1 MSETKP
7 TEQGDFKESLD
18 VIATMLNKGNSLTKL
33 GQYVEAIECFDN
45 VIQLDPESYNAWHN
59 KGKILETLGKSR
71 EAIVCYDKAVAVH
84 YLNLHENT
92 IQHDHPTRKLDPVH
106 EELESHLK
114 EEREVALVGKSSGHE
129 IDPENIITLS
139 DEDKNRIKEFIPKRF
154 GTIQE
159 FVTRA
164 INVNAAWEEDPF
176 TSTKVFGQKV
186 PTMKQYHFLKESMS
200 SQLLNDMFPNLTQKF
215 MEEWNEYEKNIVIKN
230 TDELKNN
237 SKNQRE
243 ERRDRK
249 NFTKLKLEL
258 SSSQSYVEAKCKNI
272 INDENEIK
280 YDGWPLLFGH
290 YSRIFPAQ
298 IGLHVLGNLMR
309 ELNLTKI
316 NFETFTKKAYDVAEE
331 IATEYLAKERK
342 DNTLKRV
349 KKISIG
355 LPRPYDD
362 DEITPDQAIKEQRYK
377 DRNFGKIKK
386 TKDGS
391 KTFEGLMS
399 ALGLIRVFE
408 NRDEV
413 SVTFSEEGKKLYLM
427 KNPIFEDKDDVVFSP
442 EEQEFVINHLI
453 SKRELEAKLIEVAKK
468 SIQDSKDGADTVKDI
483 EQAFQD
489 EIKKFTERC
498 SDSNTSTR
506 LGKMIKLTEDGKQTP
521 IEAVRIATLGR
532 MAELGIIDWKTN
544 SEKKS
549 LYSIAKRK

>member
-1 MSETKP
+1 MNEK
-7 TEQGDFKESLD
+7 KE
-18 VIATMLNKGNSLTKL
+18 
-33 GQYVEAIECFDN
+33 
-45 VIQLDPESYNAWHN
+45 
-59 KGKILETLGKSR
+59 
-71 EAIVCYDKAVAVH
+71 
-84 YLNLHENT
+84 
-92 IQHDHPTRKLDPVH
+92 
-106 EELESHLK
+106 
-114 EEREVALVGKSSGHE
+114 E

-139 DEDKNRIKEFIPKRF
+139 DEDKDRIKEFIPKRF

-176 TSTKVFGQKV
+176 TSSKVFGQKS
-186 PTMKQYHFLKESMS
+186 PTIKQYHFLKMAMS
-200 SQLLNDMFPNLTQKF
+200 PQLLSEMFPNYPDKF
-215 MEEWNEYEKNIVIKN
+215 GEEWDEYEKNIMIKN
-230 TDELKNN
+230 KDELENS

-258 SSSQSYVEAKCKNI
+258 TSSQSYVKAECKNI
-272 INDENEIK
+272 IDDENEIK

-309 ELNLTKI
+309 KLDSTMI
-316 NFETFTKKAYDVAEE
+316 NFDTFTKEAYDVAEE
-331 IATEYLAKERK
+331 IAEEYLTKEKK
-342 DNTLKRV
+342 DDKLKRV

-355 LPRPYDD
+355 LPKPYDD
-362 DEITPDQAIKEQRYK
+362 DIITSEQAIKEQRYK

-386 TKDGS
+386 TKEGN

-399 ALGLIRVFE
+399 ALGLIRVFK

-413 SVTFSEEGKKLYLM
+413 SVTFSEEGEKLYLM
-427 KNPIFEDKDDVVFSP
+427 KNPIFEDKDDVAFSP
-442 EEQEFVINHLI
+442 EEQEFVLEELI
-453 SKRELEAKLIEVAKK
+453 SKRDLETKLIKVAKK
-468 SIQDSKDGADTVKDI
+468 TIKDSKDGADTVKDI

-489 EIKKFTERC
+489 EIKKFTKTC

-506 LGKMIKLTEDGKQTP
+506 LEKMIKITEDVTKENSQNKAEDRKQTA

-532 MAELGIIDWKTN
+532 MAELGIIDWETN
-544 SEKKS
+544 RDKKS